1 MSFTGLV
8 WSERSAEW
16 RRRGSITKA
25 GDTPPQAAA
34 GRGGLERPSSPPR
47 SATSPPAATA
57 ARIPPSSSAPGAASS
72 ACSSAGGGWPPGG
85 KPTRRSLS
93 PAPAELAGFV
103 WAIASD
109 QPLRPAARADED
121 LSSRCRPTSR
131 RTLDTSMR
139 PAPAVTR
146 DPRPRQLPTVPSHA
160 VPTGE
165 SESDAPSLPWAVRC
179 SRPRGGPPQP
189 SREQPQAVG

>member
-1 MSFTGLV
+1 VVRALRGVAQAGLDHEGRRHPTSGGC
-8 WSERSAEW
+8 WSRRPGTPVAAPQVGYEPARRQRGQDPAVIERAWRCQQRLFKRW
-16 RRRGSITKA
+16 RRM
-25 GDTPPQAAA
+25 
-34 GRGGLERPSSPPR
+34 
-47 SATSPPAATA
+47 A
-57 ARIPPSSSAPGAASS
+57 ARGEAHQKIVV
-72 ACSSAGGGWPPGG
+72 ACA
-85 KPTRRSLS
+85 R
-93 PAPAELAGFV
+93 ELAGFV
-103 WAIASD
+103 RAIASD